1 MTARSAVHVHVV
13 SKDGTKRQWLA
24 PGDEV
29 PSWARLDARNLQG
42 GSDDGQFPTQATQQA
57 SSGDVP
63 EPSRSGKGSGLE
75 AWRSF
80 AESNGVGVDSDMS
93 RDDIIAACEQAGVV
107 STEG

>member
-13 SKDGTKRQWLA
+13 SKDGTKRQWLK

-29 PSWARLDARNLQG
+29 PSWARLDERNLQG
-42 GSDDGQFPTQATQQA
+42 GNDGEAAPQA
-57 SSGDVP
+57 SSSDVP
-63 EPSRSGKGSGLE
+63 EPSRSGRGSGLE

-80 AESNGVGVDSDMS
+80 AESKGVGVDSDMS

>member
-1 MTARSAVHVHVV
+1 MTARAAVHVHVV

-29 PSWARLDARNLQG
+29 PTWARLDDRNLQG
-42 GSDDGQFPTQATQQA
+42 GSAARSAPAPARQVGGGEA
-57 SSGDVP
+57 P
-63 EPSRSGKGSGLE
+63 EPSRSGRGSSLE

-80 AESNGVGVDSDMS
+80 AESNGVGTDSDMS